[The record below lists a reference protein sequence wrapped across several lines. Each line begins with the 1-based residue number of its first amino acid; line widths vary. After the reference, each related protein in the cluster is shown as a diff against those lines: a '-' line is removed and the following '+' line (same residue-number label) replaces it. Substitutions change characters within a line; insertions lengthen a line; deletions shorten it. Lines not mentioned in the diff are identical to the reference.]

1 MSQFARRLDG
11 IDKYAELSAGTGPP
25 WWRDLLSLWRPSGVD
40 AGEYGLRLAIR
51 DNYLN
56 FYRRGQSIAL
66 VNFNREGV
74 LTAKTHIKYVGKASL
89 GRHDAKYVVMHD
101 RRIFRG
107 REEFAS
113 YQGSDTLKKW
123 IAVVDRD
130 YAGDEKQLVDRLV
143 TANPSVID
151 LEMGLPSWGEQK
163 TAPRM
168 DLIAIELLGQAPQV
182 VFWEAKLVTDGRIRC
197 RGDVVIDEKPE
208 VLKQLVAY
216 RKFLEEPG
224 HAELVSKAYSNAAR
238 LMVRLRKIA
247 DGCSEKHSLGGEILA
262 AAAAPELVVDR
273 KPRLVVFNQKNA
285 SQAAWVAHARRLQ
298 EAGITMT
305 VIEERGSFALGS
317 PP

>member
-11 IDKYAELSAGTGPP
+11 IDKYAELSTGAGPS

-56 FYRRGQSIAL
+56 FYRRGQSIAR
-66 VNFNREGV
+66 VKFNREGM
-74 LTAKTHIKYVGKASL
+74 LTAETHIKYVGKASL
-89 GRHDAKYVVMHD
+89 GPYDAEYVVMRD

-113 YQGSDTLKKW
+113 YQGSETLKKW

-151 LEMGLPSWGEQK
+151 LEMGLPAWGEQK

-168 DLIAIELLGQAPQV
+168 DLIAIELMGQAPQV

-197 RGDVVIDEKPE
+197 RGDVVIDEKPD
-208 VLKQLVAY
+208 VLKQLAAY
-216 RKFLEEPG
+216 RRFLEAPG
-224 HAELVSKAYSNAAR
+224 HAEFVAKAYSNAAR
-238 LMVRLRKIA
+238 LMVRLREIA
-247 DGCSEKHSLGGEILA
+247 DGCSDKHSLGREIHA
-262 AAAAPELVVDR
+262 AAAAPEAVVDC

-285 SQAAWVAHARRLQ
+285 SQTAWAVHARRLQ
-298 EAGITMT
+298 ETGITVT